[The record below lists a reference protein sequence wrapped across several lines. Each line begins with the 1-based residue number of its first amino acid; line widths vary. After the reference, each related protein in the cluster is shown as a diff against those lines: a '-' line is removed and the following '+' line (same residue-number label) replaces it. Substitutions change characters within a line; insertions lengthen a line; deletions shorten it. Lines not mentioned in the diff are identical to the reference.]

1 MSRFYAK
8 IEAISYNKE
17 TQGIIFAAR
26 SVHAVITLCVI
37 INERLFCSYLE
48 GYYRFNLE
56 RADGWQFEHV
66 RKKLF
71 V

>member
-8 IEAISYNKE
+8 KEAINYNKE
-17 TQGIIFAAR
+17 TQRIIFAAS

-48 GYYRFNLE
+48 GSANLE
-56 RADGWQFEHV
+56 ILNIESILKELMDGH
-66 RKKLF
+66 LNT
-71 V
+71 